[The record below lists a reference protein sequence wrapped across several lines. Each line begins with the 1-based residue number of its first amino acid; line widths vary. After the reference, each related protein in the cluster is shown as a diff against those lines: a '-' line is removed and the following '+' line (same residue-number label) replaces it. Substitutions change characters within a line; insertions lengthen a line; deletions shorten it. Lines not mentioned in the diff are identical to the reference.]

1 MCGRVQELRN
11 AVERLWNVMERLWN
25 LVHHSV
31 KRRVAERRPDFRRF
45 LALCTLCNRVS
56 RCDRLIQ
63 ALSAQCNRR
72 TEVRHLFTLQRQL
85 V

>member
-1 MCGRVQELRN
+1 
-11 AVERLWNVMERLWN
+11 
-25 LVHHSV
+25 V
-31 KRRVAERRPDFRRF
+31 KRRVAEMRPDFRRF
-45 LALCTLCNRVS
+45 SALCTLCNRVS

-72 TEVRHLFTLQRQL
+72 TEVRHLFTLQQQL